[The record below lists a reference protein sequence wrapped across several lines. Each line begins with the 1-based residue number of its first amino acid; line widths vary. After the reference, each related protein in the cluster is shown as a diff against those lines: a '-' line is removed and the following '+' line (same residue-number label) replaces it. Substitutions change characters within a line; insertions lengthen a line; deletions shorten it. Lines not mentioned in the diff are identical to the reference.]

1 MAADP
6 YTTLGVKRDATAA
19 QIKSAYLKL
28 AKKHHPDLN
37 PGDKKAEEAFKR
49 ISAAHDL
56 LEDAEKRAKFDAG
69 EIDATGQAQ
78 GPRPGDRRFYR
89 GFADGEQ
96 GARYQAGPGRG
107 GGSPFGMGGMDGQGP
122 EGLHDIFADLFAN
135 ARGAGGGQPKD
146 TPMRGQDQRYQL
158 TVSFIEAALG
168 ASRRLTL
175 PDGRTLDV
183 TIPAGL
189 EDGQTLRLRGQG
201 SAGWNGAPA
210 GDAMIEVSVSAHP
223 YFERD
228 GDNIQLR
235 LPVTAG
241 EAALGAKVAVPTPA
255 GAVTM
260 SIPRGSDAGK
270 QLRLRGRG
278 IPARA
283 GRPAGDLLVT
293 LQVVLGAPPD
303 EALEAALR
311 AFYDQHPVDP
321 RAHMDEAP

>member
-6 YTTLGVKRDATAA
+6 YTTLGVKKDATAA

-37 PGDKKAEEAFKR
+37 PGDAKAEEKFKA

-56 LEDAEKRAKFDAG
+56 LGDPEKRARFDAG

-78 GPRPGDRRFYR
+78 APQHPGGRQFYR

-96 GARYQAGPGRG
+96 GGRYHPGFG
-107 GGSPFGMGGMDGQGP
+107 GGGFAGQGA
-122 EGLHDIFADLFAN
+122 EGFSDMFADLFAN
-135 ARGAGGGQPKD
+135 ARGAGAQQRD
-146 TPMRGQDQRYQL
+146 QPMRGQDQRYQL
-158 TVSFIEAALG
+158 SVSFIEAALG

-189 EDGQTLRLRGQG
+189 ESGQTLRLRGQG
-201 SAGWNGAPA
+201 AAGWNGGPP
-210 GDAMIEVSVSAHP
+210 GDALIEVEVADHP
-223 YFERD
+223 FFERD
-228 GDNIQLR
+228 GDDIQLE

-255 GAVTM
+255 GPVNL
-260 SIPRGSDAGK
+260 SIPRHSDSGR

-278 IPARA
+278 IPAHA
-283 GRPAGDLLVT
+283 GRPAGDLYVT
-293 LQVVLGAPPD
+293 LRVVLGTPD
-303 EALEAALR
+303 EALEQALA
-311 AFYDQHPVDP
+311 AFYERKPLDP
-321 RAHMDEAP
+321 RAHMGVSVSEAA

>member
-19 QIKSAYLKL
+19 QLKSAYLKL

-37 PGDKKAEEAFKR
+37 PGDKKAEERFKS

-56 LEDAEKRAKFDAG
+56 LSDAEKRARFDSG
-69 EIDATGQAQ
+69 EIDATGQPQ
-78 GPRPGDRRFYR
+78 GPRGGGERSFYR

-96 GARYQAGPGRG
+96 GARYQAGPGFG
-107 GGSPFGMGGMDGQGP
+107 GNFGAGQ

-135 ARGAGGGQPKD
+135 ARRGGGQTRD
-146 TPMRGQDQRYQL
+146 DPMRGQDQRYQL
-158 TVSFIEAALG
+158 SVSFVEAALG

-183 TIPAGL
+183 TVPPGL

-201 SAGWNGAPA
+201 SAGWNGGQP
-210 GDAMIEVSVSAHP
+210 GDAMIEVSVLAHA
-223 YFERD
+223 FFRREGAD
-228 GDNIQLR
+228 IHLD
-235 LPVTAG
+235 LPITAA

-255 GAVTM
+255 GPVQM
-260 SIPRGSDAGK
+260 SIPRHSDAGR

-278 IPARA
+278 IAAHA
-283 GRPAGDLLVT
+283 GKPAGDLYVT
-293 LQVVLGAPPD
+293 LKLVLGTPD
-303 EALEAALR
+303 QALEDALA
-311 AFYDQHPVDP
+311 AFYERHPIDP
-321 RAHMDEAP
+321 RAHMSEAA